1 MPIQTDLASSLIIFR
16 YPVKMVILGCFILK
30 WMVNVVV
37 NYQTFLG
44 VPNSL
49 KRTVIAALKKS
60 RSSPTSTVSWKSP
73 ESKPETIP
81 AELLRET
88 SPPPP
93 RFTRKSILTRRPSRS
108 TETYSD
114 LWRANLALTSG
125 FRLSKLISI
134 RGPETALHQLI
145 IQQTFAE
152 MSLR

>member
-37 NYQTFLG
+37 NYQRFLG

-49 KRTVIAALKKS
+49 KRTVIATSKKS
-60 RSSPTSTVSWKSP
+60 RFSPTPTVNRKSP
-73 ESKPETIP
+73 KSKPETIP
-81 AELLRET
+81 AELFRET
-88 SPPPP
+88 SPPSS
-93 RFTRKSILTRRPSRS
+93 RFTRKSILTRSASRS

-114 LWRANLALTSG
+114 RWRANLALTSR

-134 RGPETALHQLI
+134 RGPETTAHQLI
-145 IQQTFAE
+145 IQQTFPE
-152 MSLR
+152 MSLW